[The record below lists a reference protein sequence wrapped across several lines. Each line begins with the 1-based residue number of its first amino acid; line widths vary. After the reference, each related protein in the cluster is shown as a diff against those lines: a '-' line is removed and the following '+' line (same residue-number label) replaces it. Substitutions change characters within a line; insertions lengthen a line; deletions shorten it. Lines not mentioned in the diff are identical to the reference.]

1 MINILLSILCSSLIA
16 IVFKF
21 SEGRESNR
29 YMVTSI
35 NYLSGMMASIIMM
48 GSLNIF
54 HINWFSMFMQE
65 FNQVLISGQL
75 FSKEGTGALAIILGI
90 ITGILYFL
98 SFILYQK
105 SVGNNGV
112 SVSATFMKLGVLIP
126 TILSVILLGE
136 TIELLPILGII
147 LSIIAII
154 VINLNNKEEQK
165 VKDTMKV
172 DLILLFILAGG
183 GDFVTKLFQNF
194 GMVQYKNLY
203 LFYTFLTGF
212 TISLIMLIIK
222 NRKVKLIDMCFGVMV
237 GIPNVLMPSFLI
249 KGLEEVRAV
258 IAFPMVS
265 AGTILITNFCGVIF
279 FKEKLGKKEITA
291 IVLTI
296 IAIILMS

>member
-16 IVFKF
+16 IVFKI

-29 YMVTSI
+29 YMVTSV

-48 GSLNIF
+48 GSLNVF
-54 HINWFSMFMQE
+54 HTNWFSVFIQE

-90 ITGILYFL
+90 ITGIFYFA

-105 SVGNNGV
+105 SVGKNGV
-112 SVSATFMKLGVLIP
+112 SVSTTFMKLGVLIP
-126 TILSVILLGE
+126 TILSVILLRE
-136 TIELLPILGII
+136 TIELLPVIGII

-154 VINLNNKEEQK
+154 VINLNSKDEQNVKEAIQL
-165 VKDTMKV
+165 
-172 DLILLFILAGG
+172 DLIFLFVLAGG
-183 GDFVTKLFQNF
+183 GDFITKLFQNF
-194 GMVQYKNLY
+194 GVIEYKNLY

-212 TISLIMLIIK
+212 VISLIMLLIK

-265 AGTILITNFCGVIF
+265 AGTILITNFCGILF
-279 FKEKLGKKEITA
+279 FKEKLGKKEVIA
-291 IVLTI
+291 ILLTVM
-296 IAIILMS
+296 AIILMS